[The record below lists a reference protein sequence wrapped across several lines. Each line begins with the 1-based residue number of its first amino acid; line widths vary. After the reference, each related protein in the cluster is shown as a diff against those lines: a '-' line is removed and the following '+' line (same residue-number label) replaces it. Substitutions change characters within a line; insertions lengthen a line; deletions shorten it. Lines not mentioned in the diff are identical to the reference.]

1 MAPNARYILPH
12 YKTTVTFTTS
22 DPEKLPLPS
31 PAYLAIHAACARV
44 AHLSGAGEHIDRV
57 LRELEHTKVLS
68 KDGASAE
75 ALEHALLPLSQQIQ
89 VF

>member
-1 MAPNARYILPH
+1 MAPHLRYILPH
-12 YKTTVTFTTS
+12 YKTTVTFTTP
-22 DPEKLPLPS
+22 DLQNLPLPS
-31 PAYLAIHAACARV
+31 PEYLKIHAACARV
-44 AHLSGAGEHIDRV
+44 AHLSGAGEHIDQV
-57 LRELEHTKVLS
+57 LRELEDTKVLS

>member
-1 MAPNARYILPH
+1 M
-12 YKTTVTFTTS
+12 TTVTFTTR

-31 PAYLAIHAACARV
+31 PEYLKIHAAYAKV
-44 AHLSGAGEHIDRV
+44 AHLSGAGEHIDKV

-68 KDGASAE
+68 NDGTSAE
-75 ALEHALLPLSQQIQ
+75 ALEHVLLPLSRQIR